1 MNGFVGQPDK
11 RPQHGVGDLANME
24 IEAFEA
30 CCCDLEQR
38 RAVLEAEARRCA
50 GERTLGID
58 EVRALLKERLLAKL
72 DDAEKAY
79 DAGEYVDG
87 DSFIEDVKV
96 RYSL

>member
-11 RPQHGVGDLANME
+11 RPHHGVGDSANME
-24 IEAFEA
+24 AEASKT
-30 CCCDLEQR
+30 CCCDIEQR
-38 RAVLEAEARRCA
+38 NAVLEAEARRRA

-58 EVRALLKERLLAKL
+58 EVRALLMERLLAKL

-87 DSFIEDVKV
+87 DSFIADVKA